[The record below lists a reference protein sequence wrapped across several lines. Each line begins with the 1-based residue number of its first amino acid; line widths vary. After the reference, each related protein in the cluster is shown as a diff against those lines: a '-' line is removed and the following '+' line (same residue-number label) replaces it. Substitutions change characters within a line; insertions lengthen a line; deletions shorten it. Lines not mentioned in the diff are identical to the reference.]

1 MYKQGRPPF
10 VFPKENPQALSLL
23 PIFFRSHKGERS
35 GQAAPIPQ
43 PPADPG
49 GRSLTSAHLHLPSA
63 PLPGRNPRPDNRQS
77 GIAPQLRPLRPK
89 CSPLKPSCRQAPPAA
104 RVERMA
110 LSGFSL
116 HCVPFK
122 PHNMPISQAREL
134 LAFHF
139 TPFPRSLADPPIQP
153 LYKRKCSMW
162 QGAFASSPHLAY
174 AAYPPWFQSPPVQ
187 HTSLPCSGFAFPA
200 KRAAWCSRCFAAAH
214 LSKSL

>member
-1 MYKQGRPPF
+1 
-10 VFPKENPQALSLL
+10 VVPKENPQALSLL
-23 PIFFRSHKGERS
+23 PIFSRSHKGERS

-49 GRSLTSAHLHLPSA
+49 GRSLASAPLVHLPSA
-63 PLPGRNPRPDNRQS
+63 PLPGRNPRPDSRHPELLRLA
-77 GIAPQLRPLRPK
+77 APQLRPLRPK
-89 CSPLKPSCRQAPPAA
+89 RSALKPSCRQAPPAA

-139 TPFPRSLADPPIQP
+139 TPFPRSLADPPIRP
-153 LYKRKCSMW
+153 LYERKCSMW

-187 HTSLPCSGFAFPA
+187 NTSLPCSGFAFPA

-214 LSKSL
+214 LTESL

>member
-1 MYKQGRPPF
+1 MR
-10 VFPKENPQALSLL
+10 
-23 PIFFRSHKGERS
+23 
-35 GQAAPIPQ
+35 
-43 PPADPG
+43 
-49 GRSLTSAHLHLPSA
+49 
-63 PLPGRNPRPDNRQS
+63 PRPLSTCPPLRSRAGTHASTAANPELLRLA
-77 GIAPQLRPLRPK
+77 APQLRSLRPK
-89 CSPLKPSCRQAPPAA
+89 GSVLKPSCRQAPPAA

-139 TPFPRSLADPPIQP
+139 TPFPRSLADPPIRP
-153 LYKRKCSMW
+153 LYERKCSMW

-187 HTSLPCSGFAFPA
+187 NTSLPCSGFAFPA
-200 KRAAWCSRCFAAAH
+200 K
-214 LSKSL
+214 SKAGTVGFPGFIY